1 MLRVWTAEA
10 GAWHHSCH
18 TTYASVGGAQLH
30 IDNRHE
36 GGVVIS
42 ADHILQRSAA
52 ERNEHI
58 EIVVDHVVH
67 GGVTGLSMAGL

>member
-1 MLRVWTAEA
+1 M
-10 GAWHHSCH
+10 
-18 TTYASVGGAQLH
+18 
-30 IDNRHE
+30 
-36 GGVVIS
+36 IS